1 MDAADRSAWQHADRL
16 FAELIE
22 LDAQARERRLETL
35 SAPEAVRRHLLRMLA
50 STHKQSWLDHE
61 NPGLSAT
68 ARPENGP
75 EPVSMRGRRLSHWE
89 IGGELGRG
97 GMAVVYR
104 ARRVD
109 GAVDQEVAL
118 KVLTIASLSRHGAER
133 FQGETRILARLRHPH
148 IVGLLDTGITEDGT
162 PWLAMPLVDGVHIS
176 RWCDEHA
183 LDTRAT
189 VQLFLQVAGAVASAH
204 RSLVIHRD
212 IKPSNVLVDAE
223 GQVHLLDFG
232 IARLLNET
240 EHATVTQWRAL
251 TPGYAAP
258 EQHTGES
265 VTTAVDV
272 HGLGAL
278 LYRLLTGQPPRG
290 GESGDITLPSQVA
303 TRMAGAAAHH
313 QAALRGDLDGVLMKA
328 LASDPAQ
335 RYGTAEELAADL
347 NRWLDGRT
355 VLASAPGKIYRARK
369 FVRRHRIGVAAGA
382 AIVLAIATGMA
393 GTLWQARIARLEAAR
408 AVAVKDFLVEVL
420 ESTDPTN
427 TQGRDP
433 RASEL
438 LREGAKR
445 IDHELSDRP
454 LLRAELLLLIGRAQL
469 AHARIEDAAH
479 SLDSALILL
488 RSGKVKDVGLHAELL
503 ADRAMVAYEQGALE
517 SAVDMVRQA
526 DALLAARDGS
536 QNYTPQREKVRASL
550 ADLLVVALH
559 ETREGASIA
568 ADLAARMRATA
579 RTDVVEY
586 GYALRVQ
593 GAAADLEGRHEE
605 AIRLLQQAEQV
616 MRAKPER
623 LADLA
628 SVLNELGIAQSGAK
642 HADEAER
649 MFASALALHR
659 QIYGDRNPTT
669 LNTRANLAAEQMSNA
684 KAKQAVN
691 EYASILS
698 MQREVLGTQAHPD
711 MAVTLGFL
719 AIAHY
724 REGNLKAAQDAALQ
738 GWDMSRQLPEGDRT
752 AVHWLAP
759 LLGLID
765 LERETPRDGNLLA
778 QGAFDC
784 EARLINMSPLRRWVC
799 VVRAWQMRTSTACP
813 IAASDIPDTSALDAV
828 DRRWWLV
835 YRILRARCDDAE
847 HSENAA
853 DAVAELA
860 SADAAMPSW
869 LRSGLMADGLLP
881 SD

>member
-75 EPVSMRGRRLSHWE
+75 EPVSMRGRRLGHWE

-290 GESGDITLPSQVA
+290 GESGDITLPSQ
-303 TRMAGAAAHH
+303 AAAR
-313 QAALRGDLDGVLMKA
+313 QAPTSTRHRLALLKDLDPVLMKA
-328 LASDPAQ
+328 LAADPAA
-335 RYGTAEELAADL
+335 RYVSVDAFSTDL
-347 NRWLDGRT
+347 QRWLHGKP
-355 VLASAPGKIYRARK
+355 VLATPPSRSYRLRK
-369 FVRRHRIGVAAGA
+369 FVSRYRLGVAASA
-382 AIVLAIATGMA
+382 AILLTLAVGIG
-393 GTLWQARIARLEAAR
+393 GTLWQARIANTQAAQ
-408 AVAVKDFLVEVL
+408 ATAVKDFVL
-420 ESTDPTN
+420 GLFAAANPNIAQGTDPT
-427 TQGRDP
+427 
-433 RASEL
+433 ASLL
-438 LREGAKR
+438 LREGAERVRK
-445 IDHELSDRP
+445 DFSTRP
-454 LLRAELLLLIGRAQL
+454 LVLGEMLGMIGRVQLERGLFDDARSSLDDAIAAFERNSRENDKWAIAIGDRGMLAFEQGEPEEALRLLREAQAMAIAAGVEANEPERVYLDIREAEMQVEIQEYAKAEQSARAVLQKIENTDAINSLNYPDVLGVLSASLQYQGNQEAALDVLQDAEAAQVRIAPNHPKLAVLLNDLANLLHRMGRHAEAETVMQRAIEQHQAIYGPLHPQTLRVMGNRASMSRVWHGAQASAREYEHLLPLLEQALNSAPHPLRVNMLAQL
-469 AHARIEDAAH
+469 AVARDETGEAEAALAAAREAWRMQKNL
-479 SLDSALILL
+479 SDEEQE
-488 RSGKVKDVGLHAELL
+488 RSNWVPAVYGLFLFQQGDPEGAKLL
-503 ADRAMVAYEQGALE
+503 AGYEPANCMALDQRTPFTRHVCI
-517 SAVDMVRQA
+517 AK
-526 DALLAARDGS
+526 ALLA
-536 QNYTPQREKVRASL
+536 
-550 ADLLVVALH
+550 H
-559 ETREGASIA
+559 ERGKCLT
-568 ADLAARMRATA
+568 LPATA
-579 RTDVVEY
+579 PPASEVSAYERNWWL
-586 GYALRVQ
+586 AWWLLRQ
-593 GAAADLEGRHEE
+593 DCEE
-605 AIRLLQQAEQV
+605 
-616 MRAKPER
+616 P
-623 LADLA
+623 
-628 SVLNELGIAQSGAK
+628 
-642 HADEAER
+642 
-649 MFASALALHR
+649 
-659 QIYGDRNPTT
+659 
-669 LNTRANLAAEQMSNA
+669 
-684 KAKQAVN
+684 
-691 EYASILS
+691 
-698 MQREVLGTQAHPD
+698 
-711 MAVTLGFL
+711 
-719 AIAHY
+719 
-724 REGNLKAAQDAALQ
+724 DAAL
-738 GWDMSRQLPEGDRT
+738 
-752 AVHWLAP
+752 
-759 LLGLID
+759 
-765 LERETPRDGNLLA
+765 
-778 QGAFDC
+778 
-784 EARLINMSPLRRWVC
+784 
-799 VVRAWQMRTSTACP
+799 
-813 IAASDIPDTSALDAV
+813 
-828 DRRWWLV
+828 
-835 YRILRARCDDAE
+835 
-847 HSENAA
+847 
-853 DAVAELA
+853 
-860 SADAAMPSW
+860 ADAAIASLRHNQSLPTW
-869 LRSGLMADGLLP
+869 LASHRRFNER
-881 SD
+881 